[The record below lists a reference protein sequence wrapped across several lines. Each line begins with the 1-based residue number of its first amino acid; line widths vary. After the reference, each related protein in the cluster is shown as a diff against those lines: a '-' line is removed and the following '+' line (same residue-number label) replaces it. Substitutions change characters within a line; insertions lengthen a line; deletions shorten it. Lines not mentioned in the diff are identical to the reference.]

1 MLSRKRKNNKEATL
15 VCFLFFNSFFIAS
28 NVFIS
33 SLNSTNN
40 YWLENN
46 QLYKS
51 QSYNYQFIYDD
62 NFSNNFFV
70 NFNNEFK
77 NIDFNF
83 SNQKIIINDDVSNI
97 KKIFEKYI
105 DFEYSKE
112 FLTADYILD
121 SDNNIQISFKNE
133 LYEYPIK
140 VSCNKK
146 HNKIQLIC
154 DNINHQGVHNN
165 RCWKT
170 VWYDCPKCLDSHKS
184 LTINKEFNFDNFN
197 LFIKNSWLNSNKF
210 DLSNLIKIDWNNSYK
225 TIYKNIL
232 TFKFNTNFIKAV
244 ILNSFNKAYAEY
256 FIKTDWMFNQNKK
269 NAIYNALIQNRLT
282 LFDSKINNFF
292 NTSLFNDQKQ
302 NIRYWI
308 ENEKLHTEDE
318 FINQLNNLNFLDF
331 CEYLNDQLF
340 DINDIFLGKILF
352 TLISDENYS
361 KNVIFN
367 IDYKIDTNQ
376 LKNIQISLFDL
387 INNQNNKIIYN
398 FDTNPNS
405 IHFNKQAINI
415 VNISILQK
423 NINDFLDLKEHTIGI
438 DFNNKF
444 IKPVINDENTHIVFN
459 PEIKYD
465 KLFKV
470 INQEI
475 NESKKFLIKNNVI
488 GLPSDNINEYA
499 AKVFTNLSFFIN
511 YIDNDSDE
519 WLIDNNVLKYKK
531 IIKDIVLNENDSLG
545 RMYLKIIFVD
555 DTYIDYFVD
564 GLDKVE
570 LKIIKNEKEL
580 NIKDFEWIEINNQ
593 NVLTKLFNFKNK
605 EQNQKY
611 LAYINC
617 TYNDFIKNH
626 LNRLSISE
634 NINNYEITLETK
646 DETNKKF
653 SFYLNKSDNKN
664 YQQFISNDELLIIIL
679 SVVSTIITILVSI
692 LVCKLIK
699 KYKK

>member
-1 MLSRKRKNNKEATL
+1 MLSRKRKNNKATL
-15 VCFLFFNSFFIAS
+15 VCILFFSSFFITS

-40 YWLENN
+40 YLLENKHF
-46 QLYKS
+46 YKS
-51 QSYNYQFIYDD
+51 NSYNYQFIYDD
-62 NFSNNFFV
+62 NFNNNFFV

-83 SNQKIIINDDVSNI
+83 SNQKIIINDDVNSI

-112 FLTADYILD
+112 FLTADYVLD
-121 SDNNIQISFKNE
+121 NNNNIQISFKNE

-170 VWYDCPKCLDSHKS
+170 VWYDCPKCLDSYKS

-256 FIKTDWMFNQNKK
+256 FIKTDWMFNQNRK
-269 NAIYNALIQNRLT
+269 NAIYNALIQNKLT
-282 LFDSKINNFF
+282 LFDSKVNNFF
-292 NTSLFNDQKQ
+292 NTSSFNDQKQ
-302 NIRYWI
+302 NIRYWM
-308 ENEKLHTEDE
+308 ENEKQYTDDE
-318 FINQLNNLNFLDF
+318 FINQLNNLDFLDF
-331 CEYLNDQLF
+331 CEYLNEQSF

-405 IHFNKQAINI
+405 IHFNKQAISI
-415 VNISILQK
+415 VNMSILQK
-423 NINDFLDLKEHTIGI
+423 NINDFLDLKEHAIGI

-444 IKPVINDENTHIVFN
+444 IKPVINDENTHIIFN

-465 KLFKV
+465 KLFTV
-470 INQEI
+470 VNQEI

-488 GLPSDNINEYA
+488 GLPSDNLNEYA
-499 AKVFTNLSFFIN
+499 SKVFTNLSFFIN

-519 WLIDNNVLKYKK
+519 WSIDNNVLKYKK
-531 IIKDIVLNENDSLG
+531 IIKDIILNENDSLG

-555 DTYIDYFVD
+555 DTYVDYFVD

-580 NIKDFEWIEINNQ
+580 NIKDFEQIEINNQ

-605 EQNQKY
+605 KQNQNY

-626 LNRLSISE
+626 LNKFSISE

-646 DETNKKF
+646 DETNKKL
-653 SFYLNKSDNKN
+653 SFYINKSVNKN
-664 YQQFISNDELLIIIL
+664 FQQLISNDGLLIIIL
-679 SVVSTIITILVSI
+679 SVVSIIITILVSI
-692 LVCKLIK
+692 LAYKLIK